1 MSFMDLSLA
10 YNREVNKRFIKDDN
24 TNDNG
29 M

>member
-1 MSFMDLSLA
+1 MDLSLA
-10 YNREVNKRFIKDDN
+10 YNREVNKRFIKGDN

>member
-10 YNREVNKRFIKDDN
+10 YNRQVNKRFIKGDN